1 MAAALDQR
9 RRFDLLLTEAK
20 GYRSRELVTIA
31 AQPAPWPA
39 GVPINGFGQIA
50 SSAAEIVALTL
61 VPVDA
66 RAGPVERVLV
76 VARDAEINDF
86 YVQYYDHIIVDPPAW
101 NARLAQLGIIVRRG
115 IFEPVRWLPV
125 GARLVFPDDGGGG
138 DGSSSSRTELVPV
151 PGAPGSPPPH
161 VIEVRLGL
169 LAVAIAWR
177 RRGRLPRP

>member
-50 SSAAEIVALTL
+50 SSAAEIIGLTL

-66 RAGPVERVLV
+66 RTGAIQGVLM
-76 VARDAEINDF
+76 VARDCEVIDTH
-86 YVQYYDHIIVDPPAW
+86 VQYYDHPIVDPEAW
-101 NARLAQLGIIVRRG
+101 NARLGQLGIVVRAG
-115 IFEPVRWLPV
+115 IFPPVRWLPV
-125 GARLVFPDDGGGG
+125 GARLVFPDDDG
-138 DGSSSSRTELVPV
+138 GSSSRAELVPV
-151 PGAPGSPPPH
+151 PSALGSPAAH
-161 VIEVRLGL
+161 VVEVRLRL
-169 LAVAIAWR
+169 FAIAFGWQR
-177 RRGRLPRP
+177 RRRA